1 MIDTETQAEGETGRV
16 QVGNGDRE
24 DTEVGE
30 IDKVQ
35 MGRTMRQDKWKTDPQ
50 RWDQNRSRK
59 RDPGRYG
66 DANNREMVRERVTGI
81 KREME
86 GKTEG

>member
-59 RDPGRYG
+59 TQG
-66 DANNREMVRERVTGI
+66 DTEMQTTE
-81 KREME
+81 KWS
-86 GKTEG
+86 GKE